1 MLFQFW
7 LKIQWY
13 NLPSF
18 SLVHHRSNNCRI
30 GRKSLKERKIL
41 RLVCIIVF
49 FFKITWIFSAG
60 KYKLICKTFWSES
73 YDFFLKLC
81 HCMSSGV
88 SISMQIYVYIM
99 ILQWIWYKRKNRGVN
114 MYVYIH
120 IYLLCIKFMYFF
132 TNINE
137 NYDRC
142 IIVCQVITLPI
153 IIMYHKS

>member
-13 NLPSF
+13 DLPSF

-60 KYKLICKTFWSES
+60 KYKLICKTFWLES
-73 YDFFLKLC
+73 YDFLKLC

-99 ILQWIWYKRKNRGVN
+99 ILQWIWYKRKKSGCEHVCVYTYLSL
-114 MYVYIH
+114 MYK
-120 IYLLCIKFMYFF
+120 IYVLLHQYKWK
-132 TNINE
+132 
-137 NYDRC
+137 
-142 IIVCQVITLPI
+142 LW
-153 IIMYHKS
+153 